1 MMISSGFSLNSSLKT
16 IIIYTPGL
24 VDKSK
29 TRKIRRWSLKG
40 ASSVLERRRSAWIEA
55 RTRIFCGNRE
65 EPRGT
70 HSLKYPK
77 ILLFGFFFFF
87 LSPQWITSGY
97 FGFKSLIFVGENE
110 TETRGLELD
119 PPQIS
124 WRV

>member
-1 MMISSGFSLNSSLKT
+1 MMISRGFSLNSSLKT

-29 TRKIRRWSLKG
+29 TRKLRRWSLKR
-40 ASSVLERRRSAWIEA
+40 ALSVLDRRRGAWIEA

-70 HSLKYPK
+70 HSLKYPT
-77 ILLFGFFFFF
+77 ILLSGGFSVVSVDDER
-87 LSPQWITSGY
+87 LL
-97 FGFKSLIFVGENE
+97 GFKSLFFIGGNE
-110 TETRGLELD
+110 TETRGLERD

>member
-1 MMISSGFSLNSSLKT
+1 MISRGFSLDFSLKT
-16 IIIYTPGL
+16 IIIYTPEL

-70 HSLKYPK
+70 HSLKYPEM
-77 ILLFGFFFFF
+77 LRFVFFPCR
-87 LSPQWITSGY
+87 LSGRRAI
-97 FGFKSLIFVGENE
+97 
-110 TETRGLELD
+110 
-119 PPQIS
+119 IS
-124 WRV
+124 ALKV